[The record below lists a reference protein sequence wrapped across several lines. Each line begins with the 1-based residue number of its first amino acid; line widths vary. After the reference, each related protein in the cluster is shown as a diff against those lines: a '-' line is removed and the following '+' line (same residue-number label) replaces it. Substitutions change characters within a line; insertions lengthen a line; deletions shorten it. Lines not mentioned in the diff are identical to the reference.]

1 MRKTHTTNTKSR
13 IDFPNSGWP
22 FPVMTTSTTVY
33 KTPVDPK
40 FVRGSMFEVNT
51 VQDDMRDFNIKICH
65 GYDPRH
71 NRGGVTIAYRK
82 TSEWK
87 NTRMVEVALAYC
99 SPQDSFNKKI
109 GAELAV
115 NRFLNENTVLVP
127 VRNGHDDTIVGN
139 LLAMFYHDVIG

>member
-1 MRKTHTTNTKSR
+1 
-13 IDFPNSGWP
+13 
-22 FPVMTTSTTVY
+22 MTTSTTVY

-40 FVRGSMFEVNT
+40 FVKGSMFEVNT

-109 GAELAV
+109 GAQLAV

-139 LLAMFYHDVIG
+139 LLYMFYDKIFAEE